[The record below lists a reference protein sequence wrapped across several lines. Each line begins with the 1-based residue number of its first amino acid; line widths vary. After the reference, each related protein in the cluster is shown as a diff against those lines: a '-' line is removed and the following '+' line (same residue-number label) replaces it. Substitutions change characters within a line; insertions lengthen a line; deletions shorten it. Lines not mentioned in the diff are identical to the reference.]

1 MRCLKQSNAECTVAD
16 AKVWGS
22 EEVVSGC
29 FMGSRFLL
37 GMNKTVQK
45 LDCCDGGVTWDF
57 TWHCWVVGLKV
68 IWVADCMVCPLN
80 YDPEYS
86 LLRMLG
92 CVVYAST
99 CEIWKNRGREARD
112 VLCTL
117 RPSSK
122 CSLRT
127 CQSDFQSR
135 CQVGGHSHCD
145 MQLSCPKHQ

>member
-1 MRCLKQSNAECTVAD
+1 MQKVRLQMPRSEAQRKWWVGVSWVRDFYLGWLKLFRNWIVVVAVWHRTPLGTAE
-16 AKVWGS
+16 
-22 EEVVSGC
+22 
-29 FMGSRFLL
+29 L
-37 GMNKTVQK
+37 
-45 LDCCDGGVTWDF
+45 
-57 TWHCWVVGLKV
+57 LKV
-68 IWVADCMVCPLN
+68 IWVADCVVCPLN
-80 YDPEYS
+80 HNPEYS

-92 CVVYAST
+92 CVVYASFY
-99 CEIWKNRGREARD
+99 EIWKNRGREARD